1 MINASSLHINFVS
14 LIITLLIF
22 NVFVYAKENIN
33 LEIPK
38 KEISVKIT
46 NNIEETGEKKLN
58 KETEDEIKEEKT
70 TEQIPYEW
78 GIYIPKINLN
88 AQISEGTTK
97 EVMDKYVG
105 HFIDT
110 GVIKGNIC
118 LGAHNRGYPV
128 NYFENIKSLNNNDLI
143 YYKKEN
149 KTYCFKVEIVTVIRD
164 TDWTYLEETE
174 DNRITLITCVEN
186 EPDYRRCIQ
195 AVEVKGGI

>member
-1 MINASSLHINFVS
+1 MINASSLRINIIS

-22 NVFVYAKENIN
+22 NAFEFAKEAIN
-33 LEIPK
+33 FEVPK
-38 KEISVKIT
+38 RSIAIENSNIT
-46 NNIEETGEKKLN
+46 NNEESKEEKNIEET
-58 KETEDEIKEEKT
+58 ETEKQEKMEE
-70 TEQIPYEW
+70 IPYEW
-78 GIYIPKINLN
+78 GISIPTINLK

-105 HFIDT
+105 HFVDT

-128 NYFENIKSLNNNDLI
+128 NYFENIKSLNKNDLI
-143 YYKKEN
+143 FYKKED
-149 KTYCFKVEIVTVIRD
+149 KTYCFKVETVTVIRD

-186 EPDYRRCIQ
+186 EPDYRRCVQ

>member
-46 NNIEETGEKKLN
+46 NNIEETEEKNVIKKN
-58 KETEDEIKEEKT
+58 EVEIKEEKQ

>member
-38 KEISVKIT
+38 KEISVEIT
-46 NNIEETGEKKLN
+46 NNIEGTEEKN
-58 KETEDEIKEEKT
+58 IIKETEVEIKEEKQ

-128 NYFENIKSLNNNDLI
+128 NYFENIKSLNKNDLI

-149 KTYCFKVEIVTVIRD
+149 KTYCFKVETVTVIRD

>member
-1 MINASSLHINFVS
+1 MINASSLRINIIS

-22 NVFVYAKENIN
+22 NAFEFAKENIN
-33 LEIPK
+33 FEIPSK
-38 KEISVKIT
+38 NIVIENSNIT
-46 NNIEETGEKKLN
+46 NKEESKEEKNIEETENKKQ
-58 KETEDEIKEEKT
+58 EKT
-70 TEQIPYEW
+70 EEIPYEW
-78 GIYIPKINLN
+78 GLSIPKINLK

-105 HFIDT
+105 HFVDT

-128 NYFENIKSLNNNDLI
+128 NYFENIKSLNKNDLI
-143 YYKKEN
+143 FYKKED
-149 KTYCFKVEIVTVIRD
+149 KTYCFKVETVTVIKD

-186 EPDYRRCIQ
+186 EPDYRRCVQ

>member
-1 MINASSLHINFVS
+1 MINASSLRINIIS
-14 LIITLLIF
+14 LIIALLIF
-22 NVFVYAKENIN
+22 NAFEFAKENIN
-33 LEIPK
+33 FEIPSK
-38 KEISVKIT
+38 NIVIENSNIT
-46 NNIEETGEKKLN
+46 NKEEPKEEKNIEETEIEKQ
-58 KETEDEIKEEKT
+58 EKT
-70 TEQIPYEW
+70 EEIPYEW
-78 GIYIPKINLN
+78 GISIPTINLK

-105 HFIDT
+105 HFVDT

-128 NYFENIKSLNNNDLI
+128 NYFENIKSLNKNDLI
-143 YYKKEN
+143 FYKKED
-149 KTYCFKVEIVTVIRD
+149 KTYCFKVETVTVIKD

-186 EPDYRRCIQ
+186 EPDYRRCVQ

>member
-1 MINASSLHINFVS
+1 MINASSLRINIIS
-14 LIITLLIF
+14 LIIALLIF
-22 NVFVYAKENIN
+22 NAFEFAKENIN
-33 LEIPK
+33 FEIPSK
-38 KEISVKIT
+38 NIVIENSNIT
-46 NNIEETGEKKLN
+46 NKEEPKEEKNIEETEIEKQ
-58 KETEDEIKEEKT
+58 EKT
-70 TEQIPYEW
+70 EEIPYEW
-78 GIYIPKINLN
+78 GLSIPKINLK

-105 HFIDT
+105 HFVDT

-128 NYFENIKSLNNNDLI
+128 NYFENIKSLNKNDLI
-143 YYKKEN
+143 FYKKED
-149 KTYCFKVEIVTVIRD
+149 KTYCFKVETVTVIKD

-186 EPDYRRCIQ
+186 EPDYRRCVQ

>member
-46 NNIEETGEKKLN
+46 NNIEETEEKNLN

-128 NYFENIKSLNNNDLI
+128 NFFENIKSLNKNDLI

-149 KTYCFKVEIVTVIRD
+149 KTYCFKVETVTVIRD

>member
-1 MINASSLHINFVS
+1 MINASSLRINIIS

-22 NVFVYAKENIN
+22 NAFEFAKEAIN
-33 LEIPK
+33 FEVPRRSIVI
-38 KEISVKIT
+38 ENSDIT
-46 NNIEETGEKKLN
+46 NKEEPKEEKIIEET
-58 KETEDEIKEEKT
+58 ETEKQEKT
-70 TEQIPYEW
+70 EEIPYEW
-78 GIYIPKINLN
+78 GISIPTINLK

-105 HFIDT
+105 HFVDT

-128 NYFENIKSLNNNDLI
+128 NYFENIKSLNKNDLI
-143 YYKKEN
+143 FYKKED
-149 KTYCFKVEIVTVIRD
+149 KTYCFKVETVTVIRD

-186 EPDYRRCIQ
+186 EPDYRRCVQ

>member
-1 MINASSLHINFVS
+1 MINASSLRINIIS

-22 NVFVYAKENIN
+22 NAFEFAKETIN
-33 LEIPK
+33 FEIPSK
-38 KEISVKIT
+38 NIVIENSNIT
-46 NNIEETGEKKLN
+46 NKEEPKEEKNIEETESEKQ
-58 KETEDEIKEEKT
+58 EKT
-70 TEQIPYEW
+70 EEMPYEW
-78 GIYIPKINLN
+78 GISIPKINLK

-105 HFIDT
+105 HFVDT

-128 NYFENIKSLNNNDLI
+128 NYFENIKSLNKNDLI
-143 YYKKEN
+143 FYKKED
-149 KTYCFKVEIVTVIRD
+149 KTYCFKVEIVTVIKD

-186 EPDYRRCIQ
+186 EPDYRRCVQ
-195 AVEVKGGI
+195 AIEIKGGI

>member
-1 MINASSLHINFVS
+1 MINASSLRINIIS

-22 NVFVYAKENIN
+22 NAFEFAKETIN
-33 LEIPK
+33 FEIPK
-38 KEISVKIT
+38 RSIVIENSNIT
-46 NNIEETGEKKLN
+46 NKEEP
-58 KETEDEIKEEKT
+58 KEEKIIEEIE
-70 TEQIPYEW
+70 TEKQEKMEEIPYEW
-78 GIYIPKINLN
+78 GIYIPKINLK

-105 HFIDT
+105 HFVDT

-128 NYFENIKSLNNNDLI
+128 NYFENIKSLNKNDLI
-143 YYKKEN
+143 FYKKED
-149 KTYCFKVEIVTVIRD
+149 KTYCFKVETVTVIKD

-186 EPDYRRCIQ
+186 EPDYRRCVQ
-195 AVEVKGGI
+195 AIEVKGGI

>member
-46 NNIEETGEKKLN
+46 NNIEETGEKNLN

-128 NYFENIKSLNNNDLI
+128 NYFENIKSLNKNDLI

-195 AVEVKGGI
+195 AVEVNGGI

>member
-38 KEISVKIT
+38 KEISVEIT
-46 NNIEETGEKKLN
+46 NNIEGTEEKN
-58 KETEDEIKEEKT
+58 IIKETEVEIKEEKP

-128 NYFENIKSLNNNDLI
+128 NYFENIKSLNKNDLI

-149 KTYCFKVEIVTVIRD
+149 KTYCFKVETVTVIRD

>member
-1 MINASSLHINFVS
+1 MINASSLRINIIS

-22 NVFVYAKENIN
+22 NAFEFAKEAIKF
-33 LEIPK
+33 EVPK
-38 KEISVKIT
+38 RSIAIENSNIT
-46 NNIEETGEKKLN
+46 NNEESKEEKNIEET
-58 KETEDEIKEEKT
+58 ETEKQEKMEE
-70 TEQIPYEW
+70 IPYEW
-78 GIYIPKINLN
+78 GISIPTINLK

-105 HFIDT
+105 HFVDT

-128 NYFENIKSLNNNDLI
+128 NYFENIKSLNKNDLI
-143 YYKKEN
+143 FYKKEN
-149 KTYCFKVEIVTVIRD
+149 KTYCFKIEIVTVIRD

-186 EPDYRRCIQ
+186 EPDYRRCVQ